1 MKPKNSKERRASFF
15 KFLAL
20 FIVTTTAIL
29 FAVFFNYKVPNKEN
43 SILKEQVKAV
53 EKELAFQDN
62 FSNEMIAIRSMIDSL
77 DVKGQNLS
85 YQNSLIS
92 TKLVDLQ
99 KTIPSK
105 DSTFKYD
112 MYSNIVA
119 VYADLQDA
127 KGELS
132 NLKDA
137 KKTIDDYKLALDRYR
152 VDLKQCERD
161 LDIARRSN

>member
-20 FIVTTTAIL
+20 FIVTITAIL

-43 SILKEQVKAV
+43 SILKNQVKAI
-53 EKELAFQDN
+53 EKEMIFQDN

-77 DVKGQNLS
+77 DAKGQNLS

-99 KTIPSK
+99 KTIPTK
-105 DSTFKYD
+105 DSTYKYD

-119 VYADLQDA
+119 VYADLQEA
-127 KGELS
+127 KDELS
-132 NLKDA
+132 SLKDA
-137 KKTIDDYKLALDRYR
+137 KNTIEEYKLALDRCR
-152 VDLKQCERD
+152 VDLKQTERD
-161 LDIARRSN
+161 LYIARGSN